1 MRFCNVFTQS
11 VPASL
16 CAACCLLAAGF
27 AAHQRGKALEAL
39 LWFSQLPSG
48 SRGPAPLIT
57 PRQIVTWMSTGA
69 LHLAVAFCCALCL
82 LRVVPHLD
90 STIMRVY

>member
-1 MRFCNVFTQS
+1 
-11 VPASL
+11 
-16 CAACCLLAAGF
+16 LLAAGF

-57 PRQIVTWMSTGA
+57 PRQIVTWMSSGA
-69 LHLAVAFCCALCL
+69 PFAPCVL
-82 LRVVPHLD
+82 
-90 STIMRVY
+90 